1 MIVSAN
7 GEAPVA
13 TFPTTGAGP
22 GMGGGGLLPR
32 FGGGGLLPPCAGGGR
47 LGSGGGLLGVPGE
60 GSVFFA
66 LTSREAAGACAGPF
80 EPAAGG
86 AIPMAVCPSRFF
98 ASRRA
103 FASAL
108 ASGLVADACV
118 VPTIPGSFAVG
129 AAMDGAGSPT
139 TVAAYAIA
147 TGLSAFAFAWPFSLG
162 LSTSVFVSPSG
173 ERGEKPGEV
182 VVVVEDALLPSP

>member
-1 MIVSAN
+1 MMVSAN
-7 GEAPVA
+7 GEPPVA
-13 TFPTTGAGP
+13 TFPATGAVP
-22 GMGGGGLLPR
+22 GTGGGGLLPR
-32 FGGGGLLPPCAGGGR
+32 FGGGGLLPPNAGGGR

-80 EPAAGG
+80 DPAAGG
-86 AIPMAVCPSRFF
+86 AIPMAVCPRRFF

-108 ASGLVADACV
+108 ASGLVADAWV

-139 TVAAYAIA
+139 TVAAYAIVF
-147 TGLSAFAFAWPFSLG
+147 GLSAFAWPFSLG

-182 VVVVEDALLPSP
+182 VVVVEDALLLPSP